1 MGELAAEILVRVF
14 SGTGQ
19 GHAHG
24 VSGQDE
30 RFHGTPADII
40 ALLSV
45 YSVVGDL
52 EVEQWGL
59 FMLVLLGGTVV
70 ARLAQREFHLGRVQV
85 LLFSQKV
92 IVQQHHFVLRV
103 DSVQLLG
110 KLLVFEKELLVLTVA
125 ADVLLNKFFVFAY
138 LGLEMPGREFVG
150 LTVLFEVFGDAI
162 LGLGLLFCL

>member
-1 MGELAAEILVRVF
+1 M
-14 SGTGQ
+14 
-19 GHAHG
+19 
-24 VSGQDE
+24 
-30 RFHGTPADII
+30 
-40 ALLSV
+40 

-70 ARLAQREFHLGRVQV
+70 ARLAQREFLLGRVQV

-92 IVQQHHFVLRV
+92 IVQQHNFVLRV

-138 LGLEMPGREFVG
+138 LGLEMPGR
-150 LTVLFEVFGDAI
+150 
-162 LGLGLLFCL
+162 